1 MPRGVRKKT
10 DYGEQIKKI
19 EERINRL
26 KKSITELEM
35 KKAEMQNL
43 KEREELRK
51 LNDLIKQAGSSP
63 EELINAIVSH
73 SVEHAS

>member
-43 KEREELRK
+43 KEQDELKR

>member
-1 MPRGVRKKT
+1 MRKKT

-43 KEREELRK
+43 KEQDELKR

>member
-43 KEREELRK
+43 KEQNELKR